1 MGISNDNT
9 NKAKG
14 SKLAKAEESL
24 NAYNLRVDE
33 CDGAALAHAGLR
45 HIIEY
50 LKELE
55 ARVKELEA
63 RPVNSGGPHFR
74 D

>member
-1 MGISNDNT
+1 MGKNSSNKEKGASLKQAE
-9 NKAKG
+9 KA
-14 SKLAKAEESL
+14 LE
-24 NAYNLRVDE
+24 AYNLRVNE

-45 HIIEY
+45 HILEY
-50 LKELE
+50 LNELE

-63 RPVNSGGPHFR
+63 RPVNSGVKGLQ